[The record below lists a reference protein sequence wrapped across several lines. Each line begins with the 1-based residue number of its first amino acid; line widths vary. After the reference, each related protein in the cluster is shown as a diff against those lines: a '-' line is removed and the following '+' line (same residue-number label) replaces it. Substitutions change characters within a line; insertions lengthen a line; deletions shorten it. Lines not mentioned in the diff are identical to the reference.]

1 MNEKKKLLINRLK
14 EKLKE
19 IIKKEIEEGTGTG
32 AVAAPSTPFAFAKSG
47 KGNERAAT
55 ASTDYE
61 LVKEGKKSSKKSAPA
76 PVAKKQAPV
85 AKKEAPAPA
94 PAPAKK
100 TQDDTKIT
108 TGLINKIS
116 RREKEN
122 KFKGDDD
129 DVKLLGRLKDLLGR
143 NVGRTLEEAD
153 VQKMIDE
160 IQCDECWEE
169 ALDPVGKEDA
179 DINND
184 GKVDRIDTYLKN
196 RREKIGQSI
205 KNKK

>member
-76 PVAKKQAPV
+76 PVAKKQ
-85 AKKEAPAPA
+85 APA

>member
-76 PVAKKQAPV
+76 PVAKKQ
-85 AKKEAPAPA
+85 APAPA

>member
-32 AVAAPSTPFAFAKSG
+32 AVAAPSTPYAFAKSG

-55 ASTDYE
+55 ASTNYE
-61 LVKEGKKSSKKSAPA
+61 LVKEGKKSSKKSAPT
-76 PVAKKQAPV
+76 PVAKKQS
-85 AKKEAPAPA
+85 PAPS
-94 PAPAKK
+94 PATAKK

-108 TGLINKIS
+108 TGLIDKIS
-116 RREKEN
+116 SREKEN
-122 KFKGDDD
+122 KFKGDDA
-129 DVKLLGRLKDLLGR
+129 DVKLLGRLKDLLAR

-169 ALDPVGKEDA
+169 GAKPDFLDLDGDGNTTEPMKQAAKDA
-179 DINND
+179 
-184 GKVDRIDTYLKN
+184 
-196 RREKIGQSI
+196 
-205 KNKK
+205 KNKKNK

>member
-76 PVAKKQAPV
+76 PVAKKQAP
-85 AKKEAPAPA
+85 APA

-143 NVGRTLEEAD
+143 NVGRTLEESD

>member
-55 ASTDYE
+55 ASTNYE
-61 LVKEGKKSSKKSAPA
+61 LVKEGKKSSKKSAPT
-76 PVAKKQAPV
+76 PVAKKQ
-85 AKKEAPAPA
+85 APA

-108 TGLINKIS
+108 TGLIDKIS
-116 RREKEN
+116 SREKEN
-122 KFKGDDD
+122 KFKGDDA
-129 DVKLLGRLKDLLGR
+129 DVKLLGRLKDLLVR
-143 NVGRTLEEAD
+143 NVGRTLEEDD

-169 ALDPVGKEDA
+169 GAKPDFLDLDGDGNTTEPMKQAAKDA
-179 DINND
+179 
-184 GKVDRIDTYLKN
+184 
-196 RREKIGQSI
+196 
-205 KNKK
+205 KNKKMK

>member
-76 PVAKKQAPV
+76 PVAKKQ
-85 AKKEAPAPA
+85 APAPA

-184 GKVDRIDTYLKN
+184 GKVNRIDTYLKN